1 MRTVEN
7 VILVAFVAAVIFT
20 DWRWRRIP
28 NAFTYPVMAAGLV
41 LGTLEA
47 VPGELFVRGLFDHV
61 AGLAVGLL
69 VAYPFYAA
77 GGLKAGDG
85 KYLMAV
91 GALRGLGL
99 LLYGAVYGAL
109 SGGRGRDHGRAY
121 EDVDPVRRGARPRN
135 APRARTR
142 DLRTA
147 AGGGGVIVEITTP
160 VWRADDLPVYCLMG
174 RDERTTRVNKGA
186 LGE

>member
-1 MRTVEN
+1 MRAVEN

-109 SGGRGRDHGRAY
+109 I
-121 EDVDPVRRGARPRN
+121 
-135 APRARTR
+135 
-142 DLRTA
+142 
-147 AGGGGVIVEITTP
+147 GGVIALSVIAVRRMRP
-160 VWRADDLPVYCLMG
+160 AGGADATMGGLMKTWIPYG
-174 RDERTTRVNKGA
+174 VA
-186 LGE
+186 LGLGTLLALGLEISGRLPGAAA